1 MGGPC
6 RYLTIFNFDGSSY
19 LFSIQSS
26 HKCAAILVLKSE
38 NVRQNKNLNISNE
51 FFPSM
56 LVILMTSLLEVQLK
70 AVTVV
75 LSVKQVEKA
84 VGDRCETMF
93 DNIY

>member
-1 MGGPC
+1 MLLLFVFNPVESE
-6 RYLTIFNFDGSSY
+6 YL
-19 LFSIQSS
+19 
-26 HKCAAILVLKSE
+26 
-38 NVRQNKNLNISNE
+38 ISNE

-56 LVILMTSLLEVQLK
+56 LVILMTSLLEEQLK

>member
-1 MGGPC
+1 
-6 RYLTIFNFDGSSY
+6 
-19 LFSIQSS
+19 
-26 HKCAAILVLKSE
+26 
-38 NVRQNKNLNISNE
+38 
-51 FFPSM
+51 M
-56 LVILMTSLLEVQLK
+56 LVTLMTSLLEEQHK

>member
-6 RYLTIFNFDGSSY
+6 RYLTILNFDGSSY

-26 HKCAAILVLKSE
+26 HKSILVLKSE

>member
-1 MGGPC
+1 MKSLLKNWGA
-6 RYLTIFNFDGSSY
+6 LQIFNNFEGSSY

-26 HKCAAILVLKSE
+26 HKSAAFLVLKSE

-56 LVILMTSLLEVQLK
+56 LVILMTSLLEEQLE

-75 LSVKQVEKA
+75 QRVQQVEKA
-84 VGDRCETMF
+84 VRERRED
-93 DNIY
+93 